1 MTQQS
6 WKYVLY
12 SVMTFGL
19 MLVIGGV
26 GLAMF
31 TDISVSMGVQGVQII
46 AGIIGLGLLLLV
58 PSKIMLTLI
67 LMKASSNDPKT
78 TKEK

>member
-1 MTQQS
+1 MTQQFS
-6 WKYVLY
+6 TYLLY
-12 SVMTFGL
+12 GVMGL
-19 MLVIGGV
+19 GLILVIGGV

-58 PSKIMLTLI
+58 PSKIMLTLM
-67 LMKASSNDPKT
+67 LMKTNSDK
-78 TKEK
+78 